1 MNQSVMPFLVDSLAR
16 SRRRKSKGAGAFE
29 LPLSFDA
36 EPYMNSMAAIDDLLK
51 VLKPAMH
58 LAHVVTA
65 VDRVV
70 ENCKQLRDSVAYYEN
85 CRKSA

>member
-1 MNQSVMPFLVDSLAR
+1 MPFMAADLAR
-16 SRRRKSKGAGAFE
+16 SRRRKSKGNGAFE
-29 LPLSFDA
+29 LPLSVDA

-51 VLKPAMH
+51 ILKPAMA
-58 LAHVVTA
+58 LPHVVTA
-65 VDRVV
+65 VNRVV